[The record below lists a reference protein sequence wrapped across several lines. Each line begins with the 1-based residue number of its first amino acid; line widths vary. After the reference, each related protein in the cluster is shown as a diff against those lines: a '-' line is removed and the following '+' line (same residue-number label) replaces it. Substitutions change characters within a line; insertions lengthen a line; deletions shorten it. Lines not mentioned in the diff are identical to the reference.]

1 MKYVFNSKGENAI
14 CRLWKERQYCF
25 RAYKG
30 NVHFI
35 FRFFYSSL
43 CYLQL
48 SELLL
53 QQSPNGP
60 YLVKNSLLL
69 TFSLAHFVNHY
80 KGVHTHTLSLFLSL
94 SLSLSLSLLEYL
106 WAWNCQ
112 EKKKNIQG
120 LLSFFY
126 SITSRL
132 LYKETFGDEKY

>member
-25 RAYKG
+25 RVYKG

-35 FRFFYSSL
+35 FRFFL
-43 CYLQL
+43 FLF
-48 SELLL
+48 
-53 QQSPNGP
+53 
-60 YLVKNSLLL
+60 VLL
-69 TFSLAHFVNHY
+69 TAQWALASTITKWPLLGEEFSLAYIFTCTFC
-80 KGVHTHTLSLFLSL
+80 KPSQGCSHTHTLSLSTWVFISLKLSR
-94 SLSLSLSLLEYL
+94 
-106 WAWNCQ
+106 
-112 EKKKNIQG
+112 KKKTTQG